1 MAGLL
6 DTNIPFDATAFEK
19 KYPNLTSGAYPK
31 YMGPQLQPRGLLQ
44 TGSNSDIDKLEAE
57 DIAAAIRQEELDKNV
72 FNNDM
77 KYVNSLQQFATKPN
91 SIVEDGINKGAEI
104 RGKVNAQNEQL
115 GFMDKIFNNPLLQR
129 MMERSLYAVPTMG
142 GNFVSEQ
149 ASGERGLRSM
159 EAQEAEREITRR
171 EAMAKLKDKNK
182 INVRMSSLKKI
193 TDEYNK
199 SSQARVLLSK
209 IKGILPGD
217 AVGGVAAKTTN
228 FIASLG
234 AAFGANPAMTS
245 SQKINL
251 IRSNL
256 IQLSNLNK
264 SKMTTNDYKVL
275 QTAFTEAGEFTTTP
289 NKLMESI
296 KSFEEQLVNNMQVN
310 AEILRRAGIDPSPY
324 KQLAVSSRT
333 KSK

>member
-19 KYPNLTSGAYPK
+19 KYPNLKGY
-31 YMGPQLQPRGLLQ
+31 
-44 TGSNSDIDKLEAE
+44 
-57 DIAAAIRQEELDKNV
+57 
-72 FNNDM
+72 
-77 KYVNSLQQFATKPN
+77 
-91 SIVEDGINKGAEI
+91 GINKGAEI

-228 FIASLG
+228 FISSLG